1 MDFIRTLRSWHAGS
15 RSRLAQGAH
24 QAPLRKLP
32 ERNFNFSQEAH
43 NRARRPGEF
52 GSFQFVDIFPSA
64 ERSKESGASAK
75 PFHLYPKH
83 KGLKLCRYPRIPQFQ
98 WR

>member
-1 MDFIRTLRSWHAGS
+1 MLACWLAIEARSGS
-15 RSRLAQGAH
+15 TPGAPAQA
-24 QAPLRKLP
+24 AP
-32 ERNFNFSQEAH
+32 ERNVNFSQEAH
-43 NRARRPGEF
+43 NRARRLGEF
-52 GSFQFVDIFPSA
+52 GSFQFVDIFPCA

-83 KGLKLCRYPRIPQFQ
+83 KGLRLCRYPRIPQFQ